1 MIGACASVG
10 RTSLFVFS
18 FSSWE
23 AIEMAVSSPS
33 VQSTHL
39 ASATGTSLYDK
50 LNSVWHERA
59 LQVFM
64 FIVLAHWAEHLV
76 QAYQIYMMGWPR
88 PMANG
93 ILGLWYPWLIKSELL
108 HYLYALV
115 MLIGLWVLRKGFS
128 GKARTWWTIAL
139 VIQFWHHIE
148 HLLLITQATLH
159 HNLFGRPVPMSVLQF
174 FFPRVEL
181 HLFYN
186 SIVFI
191 PMVIGMYYHMFPAEG
206 EATQDTC
213 TCAWHKG
220 LARVQE
226 A

>member
-1 MIGACASVG
+1 
-10 RTSLFVFS
+10 
-18 FSSWE
+18 
-23 AIEMAVSSPS
+23 MAVSTP
-33 VQSTHL
+33 TI
-39 ASATGTSLYDK
+39 SAAHFPAIADSSLHDK
-50 LNSVWHERA
+50 LNSRWHERA
-59 LQVFM
+59 LQGFM
-64 FIVLAHWAEHLV
+64 VIVLAHWAEHLF
-76 QAYQIYMMGWPR
+76 QAYQIYVMGWPR
-88 PMANG
+88 PIANG